1 MTTPMSLHAY
11 LLEDLSKSTMVPC
24 RRLFPHVEE
33 ARSSVGGGS
42 EGLDALTVQDSAILP
57 LAGSETLLSSTSYR
71 SHLRPYGHS
80 VDGYLG
86 ADQPGGHLPR
96 GYSKSPSIHRN
107 PTLKFVYNPGSQASP
122 FAGTN

>member
-24 RRLFPHVEE
+24 RCLFPHVEE
-33 ARSSVGGGS
+33 ARPS
-42 EGLDALTVQDSAILP
+42 EGLDALTVQDSAIPP

-96 GYSKSPSIHRN
+96 GYSKSPSIHWN

-122 FAGTN
+122 SVGASLRD